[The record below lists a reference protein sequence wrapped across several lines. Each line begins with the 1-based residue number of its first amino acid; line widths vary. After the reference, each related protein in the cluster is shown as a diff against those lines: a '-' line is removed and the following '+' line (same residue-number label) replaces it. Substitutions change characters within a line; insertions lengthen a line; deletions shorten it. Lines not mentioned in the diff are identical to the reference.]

1 MDRSLRSGGTQ
12 LQVSFPRSLTWN
24 VRRREH
30 HAGVGASGTV
40 VVVAGL
46 RETVA
51 RGGLDQTFPDA
62 ARRLA
67 WRASAGRPSPS
78 GAPSWSAGDIDDLV
92 SDTIARVTPAK
103 LVLAAN
109 KAPNDKAFAG
119 YVIKALRTTL
129 DLRARGTPEGRVIR
143 AVDEALS
150 EDPVH
155 FRLAT
160 GHWCL
165 CSDDREPCWSQ
176 GLSELIDVAW
186 TVETRTTHFS
196 PDAEKTP
203 PLAARDD
210 TRAVAAAVLERSG
223 PLPKAQLA
231 EVLAARFNVAFEID
245 YEWIDD
251 PEQAPDIAGY
261 EGTTADERAA
271 QWMHSQL
278 TADERQALAG
288 FLEGG
293 GIRGITKT
301 LGCSKHR
308 AGVTLDRLKEK
319 LARLADACQGDARA
333 ATEIL
338 LRLCRT
344 SGEIA
349 AFSDSE
355 EP

>member
-1 MDRSLRSGGTQ
+1 M
-12 LQVSFPRSLTWN
+12 SFPRSLTWN

-30 HAGVGASGTV
+30 HAGVGAGDTV

-51 RGGLDQTFPDA
+51 RGGLDQIFLDT

-67 WRASAGRPSPS
+67 RRASAGRPSPN
-78 GAPSWSAGDIDDLV
+78 GAPSWSAGDIDVLV
-92 SDTIARVTPAK
+92 FDTIARVTPAK

-119 YVIKALRTTL
+119 YLTKALRTTL

-143 AVDEALS
+143 AVDDALG
-150 EDPVH
+150 EEPTR
-155 FRLAT
+155 FRVAT
-160 GHWCL
+160 GHWRL
-165 CSDDREPCWSQ
+165 RTDDREPCWSQ
-176 GLSELIDVAW
+176 GVAELIDVAW
-186 TVETRTTHFS
+186 TVETRAVHIS
-196 PDAEKTP
+196 PDAKKTP

-210 TRAVAAAVLERSG
+210 TRAVAAAVLEMSG

-245 YEWIDD
+245 YEWLGD
-251 PEQAPDIAGY
+251 PEQAPDIAGA

-293 GIRGITKT
+293 GTRGIAKT

-308 AGVTLDRLKEK
+308 AGVTLDRLEEK
-319 LARLADACQGDARA
+319 LACLADASQGDARA